1 MSKEKIQLKVLMFL
15 LIFKWRRGQ
24 CRCSPLHP
32 SSSPRSS
39 PPPSAPPP
47 SLPSFL
53 LLLLHLL
60 PCESSLIL
68 LLWLEVREAGNHCW
82 EPPPCYLTPS
92 RSPNHVPIWNNNGIH
107 YKDHWLHKYTNAH
120 TIHKSGVS
128 GRSFLAPGN
137 GNSKITF
144 PFYINTNTKCL
155 EDPTYAIFLKNLIHT
170 FGPSLD
176 TLKSKQTQ
184 IVRRIKSNLSI

>member
-1 MSKEKIQLKVLMFL
+1 MSKEKIQLKVLMFQ

-60 PCESSLIL
+60 LLPCESSLIL

-92 RSPNHVPIWNNNGIH
+92 RSPNHVPIWNNDRIH
-107 YKDHWLHKYTNAH
+107 YKDHWLHKYTNTQMH
-120 TIHKSGVS
+120 NTQIRGEREELFGSREREFKNHIPVLYK
-128 GRSFLAPGN
+128 
-137 GNSKITF
+137 
-144 PFYINTNTKCL
+144 YINTNYKVSERPIIC
-155 EDPTYAIFLKNLIHT
+155 YIF
-170 FGPSLD
+170 
-176 TLKSKQTQ
+176 
-184 IVRRIKSNLSI
+184 